1 MCDPLTISGIA
12 AGIGSTALN
21 SMAQSKVQRAR
32 DDALAAERIRQ
43 TGFDQEAQALN
54 LQSQDRYQ
62 DVQGQQEQ
70 RSDKLG
76 DYFTDQQI
84 TQGTANAQAAQEMAN
99 STLPASG
106 SNITVA
112 NEAKKRAEARA
123 FTDAQGTALGE
134 LRSFGDLLGEIGRGQ
149 SRDASQIGQIGGFK
163 RGSGGVL
170 PYELDAA
177 SSAGD
182 SLKSFGDLL
191 ALGGSVATAAGV
203 GGARIPGFT
212 SEALAGYLDP
222 NVRVSGTGVVPA
234 KGPVSYFNI
243 YGSR

>member
-12 AGIGSTALN
+12 LTVGSTALN

-106 SNITVA
+106 SNITVS

-123 FTDAQGTALGE
+123 FTDAQGSALGE

-163 RGSGGVL
+163 RGSSGVL

-182 SLKSFGDLL
+182 SLKGFGDLL
-191 ALGGSVATAAGV
+191 ALGGSVATAAGL
-203 GGARIPGFT
+203 GGAKLPGFGT
-212 SEALAGYLDP
+212 PALPNASVAAARAADRASVPGY
-222 NVRVSGTGVVPA
+222 
-234 KGPVSYFNI
+234 SYNL
-243 YGSR
+243 YGR

>member
-12 AGIGSTALN
+12 AGIGSAALN

-43 TGFDQEAQALN
+43 TGLDREAQALN
-54 LQSQDRYQ
+54 VQSQDRYQ
-62 DVQGQQEQ
+62 DVAGQQDQ

-84 TQGTANAQAAQEMAN
+84 TQGTANVQATQDMAN
-99 STLPASG
+99 SVLPTSG
-106 SNITVA
+106 SNITVS
-112 NEAKKRAEARA
+112 NEARKRGEAQA
-123 FTDAQGTALGE
+123 FTDAQGRALGE
-134 LRSFGDLLGEIGRGQ
+134 LRAFGDLLGEIGRGQ
-149 SRDASQIGQIGGFK
+149 SRDASLIGQIGGFK
-163 RGSGGVL
+163 RGSSGVL
-170 PYELDAA
+170 PYELDQA

-191 ALGGSVATAAGV
+191 ALGGSVATSAGV
-203 GGARIPGFT
+203 NGVRIPGFT
-212 SEALAGYLDP
+212 SEAFAGYADP